1 MMRTLIILTL
11 FSASALVGCNGPTT
25 DGPERFPLTGSVT
38 YKGSPLPAGKI
49 YFEPDGKKD
58 NSGPMVTAEIKD
70 GKYETPAGK
79 GTVGGPHVVRI
90 DGYDAKNVTEHD
102 PLGKALFINHMIEVN
117 LPKEKGT
124 EDFTIE
130 K

>member
-1 MMRTLIILTL
+1 MRMWIILAIFTASVTL
-11 FSASALVGCNGPTT
+11 GCNGPTT
-25 DGPERFPLTGSVT
+25 EGPQRFPLSGTIT
-38 YKGSPLPAGKI
+38 YKGAPLPAGKI

-70 GKYETPAGK
+70 GKYETPPGK
-79 GTVGGPHVVRI
+79 GTVGGSHIVRI

-102 PLGKALFINHMIEVN
+102 PLGSALFINHVIEVD
-117 LPKEKGT
+117 LPKDEAT
-124 EDFTIE
+124 EDFTVG

>member
-1 MMRTLIILTL
+1 MRTWMLVVLWTTTL
-11 FSASALVGCNGPTT
+11 ACGCSGPATE
-25 DGPERFPLTGSVT
+25 GPDRFPLSGTVT
-38 YKGSPLPAGKI
+38 YKGAPLPAGKI

-79 GTVGGPHVVRI
+79 GTVGGAHVVRI
-90 DGYDAKNVTEHD
+90 DGYDAKNVTEHN
-102 PLGKALFINHMIEVN
+102 PLGDALFINHVIQVD
-117 LPKEKGT
+117 LPKEKAT
-124 EDFTIE
+124 EDFTVE